1 MEQLMNQNPWLS
13 WLLIL
18 LVLWSLP
25 WKAMALWRA
34 AKQDQK
40 IWFIIFII
48 FNSVGILEILYLF
61 IFGKERTESIPAAE
75 EKNNGTGFQ
84 KIV

>member
-1 MEQLMNQNPWLS
+1 MEQLMNQNPWLG

-18 LVLWSLP
+18 LLLWSLP

-34 AKQDQK
+34 AKRDQK
-40 IWFIIFII
+40 IWFVIFII
-48 FNSVGILEILYLF
+48 FNTIGILEILYLF
-61 IFGKERTESIPAAE
+61 IFGKEKNVTTPE
-75 EKNNGTGFQ
+75 EPRSGGTGFQ